1 MGHVPDVN
9 QKEREEEIP
18 TKTGTKRKGMCGV
31 TEQKGNNGLLPG
43 SATVLLWSPVP

>member
-1 MGHVPDVN
+1 MGHIPDVN

-31 TEQKGNNGLLPG
+31 TEQKGNNGLPPG